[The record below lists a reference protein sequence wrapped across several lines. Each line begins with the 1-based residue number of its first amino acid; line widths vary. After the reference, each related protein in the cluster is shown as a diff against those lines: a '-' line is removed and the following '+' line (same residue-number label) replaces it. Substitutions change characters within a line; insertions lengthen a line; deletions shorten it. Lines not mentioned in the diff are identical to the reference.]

1 MLSFDP
7 YSIPTKDLHQFMV
20 SAVAPRPIAWVSTVD
35 AAGNA
40 NLAPYSFFNA
50 FSSNPPIV
58 VFSSNRRVSDGTT
71 KDTLHNIE
79 ATMEC
84 VINMV
89 SYDVVRQMA
98 VTGVEFPHDVN
109 EFEKA
114 GVTPLA
120 SVVVKPFRVQEAP
133 VQMECKVS
141 QIIPLGDKGG
151 AGHLIICNIVH
162 FHINK
167 AVLDESGR
175 IDAQKID
182 LMGRLGRTFYN
193 RTSQGLMS
201 IMQSQTDMVI
211 GYDALP
217 NVIKESHVFTGNNL
231 GQLAGLQALPDHETL
246 NALRMSDARVQ
257 KILFTSQS
265 KRQDLQQY
273 AKEALDSNNSILGAQ
288 LAMLSVE
295 IG

>member
-1 MLSFDP
+1 M
-7 YSIPTKDLHQFMV
+7 
-20 SAVAPRPIAWVSTVD
+20 D
-35 AAGNA
+35 ADGNP

-50 FSSNPPIV
+50 FSSNPPIL

-98 VTGVEFPHDVN
+98 VTGVEFSKGVN

-114 GVTPLA
+114 GVTPIA
-120 SVVVKPFRVQEAP
+120 SVAVKPFRVREAP

-141 QIIPLGDKGG
+141 QIIPLGDQGG

-167 AVLDESGR
+167 LVLDESGR
-175 IDAQKID
+175 IDAHKID
-182 LMGRLGRTFYN
+182 LMGRLGRTFYS

-201 IMQSQTDMVI
+201 IHQNQTDLVI

-217 NVIKESHVFTGNNL
+217 EAIRNSTVFTGNNL
-231 GQLAGLQALPDHETL
+231 GQLAGLQLLPSKDTL
-246 NALRMSDARVQ
+246 DILRLEDTLVQ
-257 KILFTSQS
+257 KILFTSKN
-265 KRQDLQQY
+265 KREDLQQF
-273 AKEALDSNNSILGAQ
+273 AKAELDKNNTQLGAQ
-288 LAMLSVE
+288 LAMLSCLVS
-295 IG
+295 